1 MAELKLCPFCG
12 GKAKILMYN
21 GVGKGLYKVKCNNLE
36 FVFKP
41 QTTVYA
47 EANEAIDA
55 WNDRYCDKKAADD
68 RLALYTKYH
77 NGKPVGYRYG
87 EPWVSMQLA
96 MEGGY
101 KTPKEA
107 MEAWERENKDG

>member
-12 GKAKILMYN
+12 EKPKILRYN
-21 GVGKGLYKVKCNNLE
+21 GDGKGRYQVKCRNSECNCN
-36 FVFKP
+36 P
-41 QTTVYA
+41 YTSVYDD
-47 EANEAIDA
+47 ANKAIDA
-55 WNDRYCDKKAADD
+55 WNDREADKKEEEDK
-68 RLALYTKYH
+68 LALYTQYR

-87 EPWVSMQLA
+87 EPWVAMQLA
-96 MEGGY
+96 IEGGY